1 MACTDNDEQDTV
13 SWLLQVVILQIRWG
27 DSK

>member
-13 SWLLQVVILQIRWG
+13 SWLLLVVILQIRWG